1 MATVLVT
8 GASGMLGQHL
18 VPMLESKGHQVLA
31 PSQDDVDLTDVEATA
46 AYIQSNTIDAV
57 VHCAAFVAGI
67 ASSKASKHHS
77 FDANIS
83 MGLNLI
89 RSCLDNG
96 ISTLLN
102 VGSATVYPSDAPQP
116 LSEHSLGQGAF
127 EGPIEGYALS
137 KYVVYR
143 ACAMANEQY
152 DVSYKTILPCN
163 LFGPFDNFSLES
175 GHMLPAILHRMHQ
188 AKQQDN
194 APIVIWGDGSAKRE
208 FLYAP
213 DLADFICFSLD
224 NFEALP
230 EVMNVGSGIELSVKE
245 MHQHMA
251 KIIGY
256 TGELKHDMDKPVG
269 RLRRYLDLHHQQRL
283 GWSPKTPFEEAL
295 AFTYDYLR
303 GTLE

>member
-18 VPMLESKGHQVLA
+18 VPMLENKGHRVLT
-31 PSQDDVDLTDVEATA
+31 PSREDVDLTNADATES
-46 AYIQSNTIDAV
+46 YIQSSTIDAV
-57 VHCAAFVAGI
+57 VHCAAYVAGI
-67 ASSKASKHHS
+67 ASSRASKHHS
-77 FDANIS
+77 FDANVS
-83 MGLNLI
+83 MGMNLI
-89 RSCLDNG
+89 RSCLENG
-96 ISTLLN
+96 ITTLLN
-102 VGSATVYPSDAPQP
+102 VGSATVYPSEAPQP
-116 LSEHSLGQGAF
+116 LSESSLGQGAF

-143 ACAMANEQY
+143 ACAMANEQHN
-152 DVSYKTILPCN
+152 VSYKTVLPCN
-163 LFGPFDNFSLES
+163 LFGPYDNFSLET

-188 AKQQDN
+188 AKEQNN

-213 DLADFICFSLD
+213 DLADFICFALD
-224 NFEALP
+224 NFESLP
-230 EVMNVGSGIELSVKE
+230 EVMNVGSGVEVSVNE

-251 KIIGY
+251 KITGY
-256 TGELKHDMDKPVG
+256 TGELKHDFDKPVG
-269 RLRRYLDLHHQQRL
+269 RLRRYLNLHHQQRL

-295 AFTYDYLR
+295 AITYDYLR

>member
-18 VPMLESKGHQVLA
+18 VPMLENKGHRVLT
-31 PSQDDVDLTDVEATA
+31 PSREDVDLTDADATRS
-46 AYIQSNTIDAV
+46 YIQSTTIDAV
-57 VHCAAFVAGI
+57 VHCAAYVAGI
-67 ASSKASKHHS
+67 ASSRASKHHS
-77 FDANIS
+77 FDANVS
-83 MGLNLI
+83 MGMNLI
-89 RSCLDNG
+89 RSCLENG
-96 ISTLLN
+96 ITTLLN
-102 VGSATVYPSDAPQP
+102 VGSATVYPSEAPQP
-116 LSEHSLGQGAF
+116 LSESSLGQGAF

-143 ACAMANEQY
+143 ACAMANEQHN
-152 DVSYKTILPCN
+152 VSYKTVLPCN
-163 LFGPFDNFSLES
+163 LFGPYDNFSLET

-188 AKQQDN
+188 AKDQNN

-213 DLADFICFSLD
+213 DLADFICFALD
-224 NFEALP
+224 NFESLP
-230 EVMNVGSGIELSVKE
+230 EVMNVGSGVEVSVNE

-251 KIIGY
+251 KITGY
-256 TGELKHDMDKPVG
+256 TGELKHDFDKPVG
-269 RLRRYLDLHHQQRL
+269 RLRRYLNLHHQQRL

-295 AFTYDYLR
+295 AITYDYLR

>member
-1 MATVLVT
+1 
-8 GASGMLGQHL
+8 
-18 VPMLESKGHQVLA
+18 
-31 PSQDDVDLTDVEATA
+31 
-46 AYIQSNTIDAV
+46 
-57 VHCAAFVAGI
+57 
-67 ASSKASKHHS
+67 
-77 FDANIS
+77 